1 MGVIHFATSLLS
13 NIPCPNIYARIIDA
27 TCVYW
32 SKICGKNGYCSLY
45 NSESFR
51 TFFFGLSASI
61 MFLAFLFDMT
71 VFFKAHR
78 IDIAPESNEVEEK
91 KGTLAIDQ
99 GDNLINKRKKS
110 QNEA

>member
-1 MGVIHFATSLLS
+1 
-13 NIPCPNIYARIIDA
+13 
-27 TCVYW
+27 
-32 SKICGKNGYCSLY
+32 
-45 NSESFR
+45 
-51 TFFFGLSASI
+51 

-78 IDIAPESNEVEEK
+78 IDIAPESHEAEEK

-99 GDNLINKRKKS
+99 GDNLLNKRKKS